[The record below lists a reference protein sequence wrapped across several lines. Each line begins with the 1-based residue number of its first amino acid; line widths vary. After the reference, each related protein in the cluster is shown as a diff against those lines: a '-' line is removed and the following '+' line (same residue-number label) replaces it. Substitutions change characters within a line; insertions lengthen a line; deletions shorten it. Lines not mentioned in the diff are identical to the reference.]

1 MELEFTD
8 PLCWRDNRGVWERA
22 GGRGVSGAAVWRF
35 ARGSGGA
42 FPVLQSNTSAGTRR
56 RPRWRRAFPAGTTG
70 AAARDAAGA
79 PGLTGR
85 GRDVTALPGDAAL
98 CSPGA
103 QWAPGEVTSCRRR
116 RLLIGRPWNGGEE
129 RGDRGGRWGGMRE
142 RPRDRDKHVPGD
154 TARRFYPRP
163 PAASILCLTVLAYRL
178 GVPGAGGAGEALLM
192 LSKFLYCF
200 RKR

>member
-1 MELEFTD
+1 MRRLTHACGQWRSESERAQIGKELEFAD
-8 PLCWRDNRGVWERA
+8 PLCRRDNRGVWERA

-56 RPRWRRAFPAGTTG
+56 RLRWRRAFPAGTTG

-129 RGDRGGRWGGMRE
+129 RGERGGGGG
-142 RPRDRDKHVPGD
+142 RDAGAAPGSGQ
-154 TARRFYPRP
+154 ARTGGHGPAILSPSP
-163 PAASILCLTVLAYRL
+163 PLHQ
-178 GVPGAGGAGEALLM
+178 
-192 LSKFLYCF
+192 
-200 RKR
+200 